1 MFNTKKKLIEQLI
14 NEKDRLQ
21 QELED
26 KSKEIELNKR
36 KIEELDS
43 RNKYYSD
50 IISEEQIENHNISIE
65 LRDKRKTLE
74 DLKLEI
80 DNQKKMYEKQI
91 EEKKEELRNIKDK
104 IVKTTDKYNMQT
116 FGFYEPLLKDVNSE
130 LINIR
135 IKSIREQQ
143 KDMIRKEEYYCCTT
157 NWKVNES
164 EAQGKRMVKKVA
176 KNYITSFNL
185 MCDAIIERVTVA
197 NIVKTKDKIKKT
209 FDNINK
215 QIDFYQMHLS
225 KKYLDLKL
233 EELELMYS
241 FALKKEEEKEEKKR
255 QAEIVREQ
263 KKVAQELKKQ
273 REKLEK
279 ELAHYLKQQS
289 AGDNITI
296 KQKIEEIKNKIQE
309 NDYRINNNLAGYVYI
324 IENKSFEK
332 GVYKIGVTR
341 RLEPLDRISELSNAS
356 VPFRFQPNCIVF
368 SDNAFKLENDLHKE
382 FEEFRVNKV
391 NKRKEYYKVPLNKI
405 EDVMKNKYGIEAEF
419 IYEPEHDEWTV
430 SRDEIIG
437 VNEDDDED

>member
-14 NEKDRLQ
+14 NEKDRLL

-26 KSKEIELNKR
+26 KSKEIELNKI

-43 RNKYYSD
+43 RNKYYSE

-91 EEKKEELRNIKDK
+91 EEKKEELRSIKDK

-279 ELAHYLKQQS
+279 ELAHYLKQLS

-296 KQKIEEIKNKIQE
+296 KQKIEEIKIKFKKM
-309 NDYRINNNLAGYVYI
+309 I
-324 IENKSFEK
+324 IELIIIWQDTFILL
-332 GVYKIGVTR
+332 KIN
-341 RLEPLDRISELSNAS
+341 RLKKESIRL
-356 VPFRFQPNCIVF
+356 V
-368 SDNAFKLENDLHKE
+368 LH
-382 FEEFRVNKV
+382 V
-391 NKRKEYYKVPLNKI
+391 
-405 EDVMKNKYGIEAEF
+405 G
-419 IYEPEHDEWTV
+419 
-430 SRDEIIG
+430 
-437 VNEDDDED
+437 